1 MKKVLLGITL
11 AAVAAAIAVAAKH
24 FVDKKDILNE
34 DEEDDEYKSL
44 FNNEGEVDIATTI
57 EDIDIPTPEDV
68 AEKVEDVADS
78 VVDKVSDFAD
88 DVSDR
93 VSDLID
99 EVSDNF

>member
-24 FVDKKDILNE
+24 FVDKKDILDEDEDE
-34 DEEDDEYKSL
+34 DEEYESL
-44 FNNEGEVDIATTI
+44 FNNEGEVDVATTI

-68 AEKVEDVADS
+68 AEKVEDVAES
-78 VVDKVSDFAD
+78 VVDE
-88 DVSDR
+88 